1 MKKKKSLLYPAI
13 FMLVLSLVLTA
24 ILAAINAYTKPIVDF
39 NADIEQKGKI
49 LSVFDIDPG
58 SEDSEVIDK
67 VFNENIVEEDY
78 EGKPLY
84 LYQENGETLAY
95 GVPFDGPGLWGGIEG
110 YIGINSELN
119 TITGIEF
126 IQQEETPGLG
136 GRIEED
142 PYKNQYRNLDISS
155 PIGERY
161 VINRPQEGGNIDAIS
176 GATQT
181 STFVQNMINEDLK
194 AFIDSRGGSN

>member
-24 ILAAINAYTKPIVDF
+24 ILAAINAYTTPIVEF
-39 NADIEQKGKI
+39 NSEIEQKTKI

-58 SEDSEVIDK
+58 STEPDVIDK
-67 VFNENIVEEDY
+67 VFNENVVEEQYD
-78 EGKPLY
+78 GKPLY
-84 LYQENGETLAY
+84 LYQKNGETLAY

-110 YIGINSELN
+110 YVGLDAGLK
-119 TITGIEF
+119 TVTGIEF
-126 IQQEETPGLG
+126 IKQEETPGLG
-136 GRIEED
+136 GRIEEP
-142 PYKNQYRNLDISS
+142 PYKNQFRNLDISA
-155 PIGERY
+155 PTGDRY

-181 STFVQNMINEDLK
+181 STFVQNMINEDVK

>member
-24 ILAAINAYTKPIVDF
+24 ILAAINAYTTPIVEF
-39 NADIEQKGKI
+39 NSEIEQKTKI

-58 SEDSEVIDK
+58 STDPDVIDK
-67 VFNENIVEEDY
+67 VFNENVVEDQY
-78 EGKPLY
+78 DGKPLY
-84 LYQENGETLAY
+84 LYQQNGETIAY

-110 YIGINSELN
+110 YVGLN
-119 TITGIEF
+119 EDLKTVTGIEF
-126 IQQEETPGLG
+126 IKQEETPGLG
-136 GRIEED
+136 GRIEEP
-142 PYKNQYRNLDISS
+142 PYKNQFRNLDISA
-155 PIGERY
+155 PTGDRY

-181 STFVQNMINEDLK
+181 STFVQNMINEDVK

>member
-24 ILAAINAYTKPIVDF
+24 ILAAINAYTTPIVEF
-39 NADIEQKGKI
+39 NSEIEQKTKI

-58 SEDSEVIDK
+58 STDPDVIDK
-67 VFNENIVEEDY
+67 VFNENVVEDQY
-78 EGKPLY
+78 DDKPLY
-84 LYQENGETLAY
+84 LYQQNGETIAY

-110 YIGINSELN
+110 YVGLN
-119 TITGIEF
+119 EDLKTVTGIEF
-126 IQQEETPGLG
+126 IKQEETPGLG
-136 GRIEED
+136 GRIEEP
-142 PYKNQYRNLDISS
+142 PYKNQFRNLDISA
-155 PIGERY
+155 PTGDRY

-181 STFVQNMINEDLK
+181 STFVQNMINEDVK

>member
-24 ILAAINAYTKPIVDF
+24 ILAAINAYTTPIVEF
-39 NADIEQKGKI
+39 NSEIEQKTKI

-58 SEDSEVIDK
+58 STDPDVIDK
-67 VFNENIVEEDY
+67 VFNENVVEDQY
-78 EGKPLY
+78 DGKPLY
-84 LYQENGETLAY
+84 LYQKNGETLAY

-110 YIGINSELN
+110 YVGLN
-119 TITGIEF
+119 ADLKTVTGIEF
-126 IQQEETPGLG
+126 IKQEETPGLG
-136 GRIEED
+136 GRIEEP
-142 PYKNQYRNLDISS
+142 PYKNQFRNLDISA
-155 PIGERY
+155 PTGDRY

-181 STFVQNMINEDLK
+181 STFVQNMINEDVK

>member
-24 ILAAINAYTKPIVDF
+24 ILAAINAYTTPIVEF
-39 NADIEQKGKI
+39 NSEIEQKTKI

-58 SEDSEVIDK
+58 STEPDVIDK
-67 VFNENIVEEDY
+67 VFNENVVEDQY
-78 EGKPLY
+78 DGKPLY
-84 LYQENGETLAY
+84 LYQKNGETLAY

-110 YIGINSELN
+110 YVGLDAGLK
-119 TITGIEF
+119 TVTGIEF
-126 IQQEETPGLG
+126 IKQEETPGLG
-136 GRIEED
+136 GRIEEP
-142 PYKNQYRNLDISS
+142 PYKNQFRNLDISA
-155 PIGERY
+155 PTGDRY

-181 STFVQNMINEDLK
+181 STFVQNMINEDVK